1 MPVEEQVGE
10 RMIIRATPEQCFEI
24 LTDFERYPEWSADIK
39 SVQVVEKDEQ
49 GRGTKVAFRAA
60 AFGRSTS
67 LVLAYDYAN
76 APDVLSWSQLK
87 GDLTR
92 RYDGRYSFEPA
103 GEETEVTYQLTVELK
118 VPLPGFVKRRAE
130 GRVMTGAL
138 RELKARAEM

>member
-1 MPVEEQVGE
+1 VEEQVGE
-10 RMIIRATPEQCFEI
+10 RMIIRASPEQCFGI

-39 SVQVVEKDEQ
+39 AVQVVEQDEQ

-67 LVLAYDYAN
+67 VTLAYDYTN
-76 APDVLSWSQLK
+76 APDELSWRQVT

-92 RYDGRYSFEPA
+92 RYDGRYAFEPA
-103 GEETEVTYQLTVELK
+103 GEETEVIYQLTVELK

-130 GRVMTGAL
+130 GRVVNGAL
-138 RELKARAEM
+138 RELKARAET